1 MPAEAEERDEAH
13 EDETATEPPADVP
26 PGSEHGDSEES
37 GGPYGDPGSNEET
50 LRKQQEER
58 SRRREGE

>member
-1 MPAEAEERDEAH
+1 MPGEAEERGEAH
-13 EDETATEPPADVP
+13 KDETATEPPADVL

-37 GGPYGDPGSNEET
+37 GGPYGDPASNEET

-58 SRRREGE
+58 RQRREDE